1 MSGGTARVPRL
12 VLHGTRVSP
21 FVEKVWRALR
31 WKGLAFEAP
40 AFDPLAFR
48 RVSRQ
53 TGKMPVLEI
62 DGEPVFDSTFILR
75 RLDALQPDPPL
86 YSRDPELGASQ
97 RLLEDWADEAL
108 YWNGMALRW
117 LPGNGAA
124 TIAQITAGL
133 RFPLAQLG
141 RLALPRSI
149 KAAVRAQGM
158 GRLPGEVVVR
168 ELAGRLDDL
177 AGVLGPGPF
186 LFGAAPCAADFAAYG
201 MLASLRSGPT
211 PEAEALLT
219 DRQALR
225 DWMQRVEA
233 ATGGP

>member
-1 MSGGTARVPRL
+1 MPRL

-31 WKGLAFEAP
+31 WKRLDFELP
-40 AFDPLAFR
+40 RFDPLAFR

-75 RLDALQPDPPL
+75 RLDALRPEPPL
-86 YSRDPELGASQ
+86 YAADPALAAAQ
-97 RLLEDWADEAL
+97 RLVEDWADEAL
-108 YWNGMALRW
+108 YWNLMALRW
-117 LPGNGAA
+117 TPKNGPAS
-124 TIAQITAGL
+124 IAQITAGL
-133 RFPLAQLG
+133 PLPLAWVG

-149 KAAVRAQGM
+149 RGTCRAQGM
-158 GRLPGEVVVR
+158 GRLPEELIVR

-177 AGVLGPGPF
+177 AGVLGARPF
-186 LFGAAPCAADFAAYG
+186 LYAEQPGAADFAVYG

-211 PEAEALLT
+211 PEGERLLG
-219 DRQALR
+219 DRPGLCGWQK
-225 DWMQRVEA
+225 RVED
-233 ATGGP
+233 ATERA